1 MWVEKENVYKR
12 IYYMITDRIEQ
23 SHILM
28 PIVLKELIERNKDY
42 ETALNIIN
50 LFLSNQKIFIGI
62 NQFTIE
68 KLKTQF
74 KKIEKK
80 SKQ

>member
-12 IYYMITDRIEQ
+12 IYYMITDNIEQ

-50 LFLSNQKIFIGI
+50 LFLSNQKKFIGI

-68 KLKTQF
+68 KLKTQY

>member
-1 MWVEKENVYKR
+1 
-12 IYYMITDRIEQ
+12 MITDRIEQ